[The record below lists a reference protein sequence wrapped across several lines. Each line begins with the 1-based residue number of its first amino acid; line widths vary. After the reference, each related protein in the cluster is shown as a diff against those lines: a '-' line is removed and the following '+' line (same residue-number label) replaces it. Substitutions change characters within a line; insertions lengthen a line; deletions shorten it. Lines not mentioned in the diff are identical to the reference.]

1 MTDENVFRFEGNN
14 IDRVFVNGILNV
26 AGPDKE
32 PVYAAHRDVPLL
44 EYVES
49 ALKKLLFE
57 VPNLSARD
65 FDRILTGMREHLS
78 NRNMQFVVIGKAKGA
93 SP

>member
-14 IDRVFVNGILNV
+14 VDRVFVNGILNV
-26 AGPDKE
+26 AGSDKQA
-32 PVYAAHRDVPLL
+32 VYAKHRDVPLV

-49 ALKKLLFE
+49 ALKELLFE
-57 VPNLSARD
+57 VQNLAARD

-78 NRNMQFVVIGKAKGA
+78 NRNIQFVIVDPSDAVD
-93 SP
+93 